1 MQTFFVRREDY
12 PPDLSW
18 RLLDWCM
25 SRGADEFGLAFLG
38 PPYLPNTPW
47 ATVDELLATF
57 RRRVASAGDR
67 WLLTG
72 ETAAVLRDVLTGGLF
87 AFTPGESSLED
98 LTVYRGGET
107 LLRIVTREG
116 QGILQLRDDEEI
128 ALEQARLP
136 YHLRAR

>member
-12 PPDLSW
+12 TPEKSW
-18 RLLDWCM
+18 RLLDWCRG
-25 SRGADEFGLAFLG
+25 RGADEFSLAFLG
-38 PPYLPNTPW
+38 PPYLAHTPW
-47 ATVDELLATF
+47 AAVDELLATF

-72 ETAAVLRDVLTGGLF
+72 ETAAVLHDVLTGGLF
-87 AFTPGESSLED
+87 AFNPGDSSLED

-107 LLRIVTREG
+107 LLRVVTREG
-116 QGILQLRDDEEI
+116 QGILQLRDDEEA
-128 ALEQARLP
+128 ALERAGLP

>member
-1 MQTFFVRREDY
+1 MHTFYVRREDY
-12 PPDLSW
+12 TADESW
-18 RLLDWCM
+18 RLLDWCR
-25 SRGADEFGLAFLG
+25 SRGADEFSLAFLG
-38 PPYLPNTPW
+38 PPYLPRTPW
-47 ATVDELLATF
+47 ATVDELLVPF

-72 ETAAVLRDVLTGGLF
+72 ETALVLHDVLGGGLF

-107 LLRIVTREG
+107 MLRIVTREG
-116 QGILQLRDDEEI
+116 EGIFQLRDDEEA
-128 ALEQARLP
+128 ALERARLP

>member
-12 PPDLSW
+12 PPDQSW
-18 RLLDWCM
+18 RLLDWCL
-25 SRGADEFGLAFLG
+25 SRGADEFSLAFLG
-38 PPYLPNTPW
+38 PPYLPDTRW

-72 ETAAVLRDVLTGGLF
+72 ETAAVLRDVLAGGLF
-87 AFTPGESSLED
+87 AYTPGESSLED
-98 LTVYRGGET
+98 LTLYRAGEA

-116 QGILQLRDDEEI
+116 QGILQLRDDEE
-128 ALEQARLP
+128 ATLERAQLP

>member
-1 MQTFFVRREDY
+1 MQTFFVRGEDY
-12 PPDLSW
+12 PPDQSW
-18 RLLDWCM
+18 RLLDWCL
-25 SRGADEFGLAFLG
+25 SRGADEFSLAFLG
-38 PPYLPNTPW
+38 PPYLPDTRW

-72 ETAAVLRDVLTGGLF
+72 ETAAVLRDVL

-98 LTVYRGGET
+98 LTLYRAGEA

-116 QGILQLRDDEEI
+116 QGILQLRDDEEVT
-128 ALEQARLP
+128 LERAQLP